1 MSVLEIL
8 GQVLIVAGGLVF
20 LTAALG
26 IVRFPDVYTRI
37 SAVGTAAGLGIV
49 LVVTGALLMQ
59 PGISNAV
66 KVAVIIALQL
76 ATSSVGSMAVAR
88 SSYLIR
94 TPMRAKAF
102 HELADLD
109 ARVADGDGSPQTSEQ
124 PSERGEAH

>member
-1 MSVLEIL
+1 MSVL

-26 IVRFPDVYTRI
+26 VARFPDVYTRI

-49 LVVTGALLMQ
+49 LVVAGAVLVQ
-59 PGISNAV
+59 PSVSNAV

-88 SSYLIR
+88 SAYLVR
-94 TPMRAKAF
+94 TPMRANAF
-102 HELADLD
+102 QELAD
-109 ARVADGDGSPQTSEQ
+109 RDGSA
-124 PSERGEAH
+124 PSGVDELPGRTRE

>member
-1 MSVLEIL
+1 MSVL

-26 IVRFPDVYTRI
+26 VARFPDVYTRI

-49 LVVTGALLMQ
+49 LVVAGALLVQ
-59 PGISNAV
+59 PSVSNAV

-88 SSYLIR
+88 SAYLVR
-94 TPMRAKAF
+94 TPMRASAF
-102 HELADLD
+102 QELAD
-109 ARVADGDGSPQTSEQ
+109 RDGRAPRGVDEPQQ
-124 PSERGEAH
+124 PDRTRE